1 MNYRREIDGLRA
13 LAVLPVIF
21 FHAGFA
27 AFSGGFVGVDIF
39 FVISGYLIT
48 SIILSEKA
56 AGVFSLISFWERRA
70 RRILPVLF
78 LVMAVS
84 IPAAFVLLDQ
94 FALHSFAKSVSAAS
108 LFYSNFHFWK
118 DGGYFETAAEL
129 KPLLHTWSLAVEEQY
144 YIFFPLFMLT
154 AWKFGRKPMV
164 AMLAAITLTSFG
176 LAVWAAEN
184 LPDAAFFLLPMRGW
198 ELLLGAFVAFHSSRH
213 GLPNLGRLGSVLA
226 FLGLLLIGF
235 AVATFSASTPFPGVH
250 ALVPTLGA
258 VLIIVFTTPASL
270 VGKFLGSRAMVGI
283 GLLSYSAYMWHQP
296 LFAFMRHVFDGFDP
310 FRAGLSTL
318 AAFGLSWLSWKY
330 VELPCR
336 NRQTMPR
343 ARFFKF
349 VLIAAG
355 VLICIGLAGAK
366 LFSPKAQT
374 GAEAALA
381 RDLSGR
387 PAVYATN
394 MDERQF
400 IKSRILVE
408 TLEPDTLVVGSSRI
422 MQVGAHTLGGKPL
435 NLAVSGASL
444 QDHVAI
450 TGLAFGKFRP
460 SLLLIGADPWL
471 FNAESGQKRW
481 RSIKAEYHAALHRIT
496 EGEQA
501 GARLLEDGALPKV
514 SGFHAFYRDINFSHK
529 IFPAHDLPELR
540 AKIRSDGSRV
550 YDVAYASRTP
560 EQVLRGIDGALDYS
574 MKKYV
579 FDPDLRAILENLL
592 THYRGKTRVVLVL
605 SPYHPALYRTMEKDR
620 RVFLEIEA
628 IFIGIGKKLGVEVV
642 GSYDPARAGCT
653 ESDFYDGS
661 HPRDTCM
668 AKVLSSLKSAD

>member
-1 MNYRREIDGLRA
+1 M
-13 LAVLPVIF
+13 AVVPVIL
-21 FHAGFA
+21 FHAGFEV
-27 AFSGGFVGVDIF
+27 FSGGFVGVDVF

-48 SIILSEKA
+48 SIILSEKE
-56 AGVFSLISFWERRA
+56 AGVFSLANFWERRA
-70 RRILPVLF
+70 RRILPTLF

-94 FALHSFAKSVSAAS
+94 FELHSFAKSVSAAS

-144 YIFFPLFMLT
+144 YIFFPLFIL
-154 AWKFGRKPMV
+154 AVWKFGRKSMV
-164 AMLAAITLTSFG
+164 AMLAAIALGSFG

-198 ELLLGAFVAFHSSRH
+198 ELLLGAFVAFHAARN
-213 GLPNLGRLGSVLA
+213 GLPKDLGRLGGALS

-235 AVATFSASTPFPGVH
+235 AVATFSSATPFPGFH

-258 VLIIVFTTPASL
+258 VSIIVFTTPASL
-270 VGKFLGSRAMVGI
+270 VGKILCSRAMVGI
-283 GLLSYSAYMWHQP
+283 GLVSYSAYMWHQP
-296 LFAFMRHVFDGFDP
+296 LLAFMRHIFDDLSHSL
-310 FRAGLSTL
+310 AGLSVV
-318 AAFGLSWLSWKY
+318 AVFGLSWLSWKY
-330 VELPCR
+330 VESPCR
-336 NRQTMPR
+336 NKLRMPR
-343 ARFFKF
+343 ARFFKI
-349 VLIAAG
+349 VLVAAG

-366 LFSPKAQT
+366 LFSSKAKT

-381 RDLSGR
+381 QDLSGR
-387 PAVYATN
+387 KVVYATN

-408 TLEPDTLVVGSSRI
+408 TLQPDTLIVGSSRM
-422 MQVGAHTLGGKPL
+422 MQVGEHVFDRKPL

-450 TGLAFGKFRP
+450 TGLAFEKFRP

-481 RSIKAEYHAALHRIT
+481 RSIEAEYLAVLRLIT
-496 EGEQA
+496 AGGQA
-501 GARLLEDGALPKV
+501 GASLIEDAELPKA
-514 SGFHAFYRDINFSHK
+514 SGFHAFWRGINFSHR
-529 IFPAHDLPELR
+529 IFPTHDLPELR

-550 YDVAYASRTP
+550 YDLAYASRTP
-560 EQVLRGIDGALDYS
+560 EQIMRGIDGALGS
-574 MKKYV
+574 AMKNHV
-579 FDPDLRAILENLL
+579 FDADLRVVLENLV
-592 THYRGKTRVVLVL
+592 THYRGETRVALVL
-605 SPYHPALYRTMEKDR
+605 SPYHPALYRMMEKDR
-620 RVFLEIEA
+620 RVFLEIEEV
-628 IFIGIGKKLGVEVV
+628 FIDIGKKLGVEVV

-661 HPRDTCM
+661 HPKGACM
-668 AKVLSSLKSAD
+668 AKILSPLLSH